1 MPALRHTLISASAG
15 SGKTYQLVQRY
26 LQLLA
31 LGVPPDRIAAMTFT
45 RKAAGEFVNRI
56 LLRLALLADDA
67 QAAAAFGESLGIK
80 PGQGTDFAAVLRQVL
95 NDLPRLRLG
104 TIDSFFAAVT
114 ACFPLELGLP
124 VGAAVMAEEESRVA
138 AREALE
144 SLLAELYR
152 AEDNAGTRVLL
163 EAFKQATFGHE
174 EKKVLPALEEWIHEA
189 HDLWHECDDG
199 QRWGRPAAIWP
210 KPLQSAAAVW
220 QVDKPLSEVLEELVA
235 KPLSEVL
242 GELVAC
248 FSTAGFKD
256 KALDAWEKIQEQ
268 VRTHEPGKKPD
279 TQLGTFLD
287 KLMPV
292 LEDLHKGQA
301 SFEYHRCEWLFEGP
315 SAKAALALVQ
325 GILGRELLIRCQRT
339 QGIYEVVSAY
349 EAGYDR
355 TVRRRGRLSFADLT
369 RLLAKAQE
377 EAAWA
382 GQEADLWYRLDGK
395 VDHWLFD
402 EFQDTSA
409 QQWSIMRG
417 LVDEVLQDAEQR
429 RSFFAVGD
437 VKQSIYLW
445 RKAEA
450 QLFSRVLADYPDDG
464 ALGIEKQSLARS
476 YRSTQE
482 VLDLV
487 NGVYLNRARLEE
499 LLGKGCL
506 RHWEFERHT
515 ASTKTH
521 GFSALLQP
529 GDVADKE
536 SQPDVWDVTAALLR
550 ELQPMQRRLTCAV
563 LVRSNNHATQMV
575 EFLREHTDL
584 EVSSQSEEHPA
595 CDNPVTAAL
604 LAVLQL
610 AAHPGDTLALQHLR
624 MTPLAEVFAQGSAW
638 RVELDRT
645 LQRLQDDGFAPVLE
659 AWADRLPVA
668 LDEFSSRRV
677 QRLLEMA
684 AEFDETGGRSVDAF
698 LEFALSYGSRTGG
711 APYAVQVMTVHK
723 SKGLEFDVVLL
734 PLLDTD
740 GLTTVSG
747 LGLVLKREGLEEA
760 EWVLQYP
767 PKPYDELDPVLAEQK
782 QRKREDAGFQNLC
795 ALYVA
800 MTRAKQALY
809 VVAPRPPKKAGTVN
823 AARLLR
829 DTVAQIEE
837 SDQVAEVEIEWLRKF
852 GDSAWYAAGD
862 ITLADAS
869 AKVIETSAALGAL
882 LREHQPLA
890 KRRTPSGE
898 EAFTLPGKVL
908 FSAGR
913 DAGRELGTLLHQMME
928 QIEWVEDD
936 FDEASVMAVW
946 QAKGLLDREGST
958 MARDMALQVI
968 RAAACRA
975 ALAKPGP
982 HAKVWRERSFDLVMD
997 GGDWVSGTLD
1007 RVVIECDAQG
1017 RPLSAS
1023 IIDFKTD
1030 DVADAEALAAK
1041 VHGYQPQI
1049 KLYREA
1055 VMRLTGLPA
1064 DAIRARLLFT
1074 RRQQLADV

>member
-67 QAAAAFGESLGIK
+67 EAATAFSESLGIK

-152 AEDNAGTRVLL
+152 AEDHAGTRVLL

-199 QRWGRPAAIWP
+199 RRWGRPAAIWP
-210 KPLQSAAAVW
+210 KPEQSAAAVW

-235 KPLSEVL
+235 
-242 GELVAC
+242 C
-248 FSTAGFKD
+248 FSTSGFKD
-256 KALDAWEKIQEQ
+256 KALEAWEKIQEQ

-279 TQLGTFLD
+279 TQLGAFLD

-292 LEDLHKGQA
+292 LEDLHKGRA
-301 SFEYHRCEWLFEGP
+301 SFDYHRCEWLFEGP
-315 SAKAALALVQ
+315 SAQAALALVQ
-325 GILGRELLIRCQRT
+325 GIVGRELLIRCQRT
-339 QGIYEVVSAY
+339 QGIHEVVSAY

-369 RLLAKAQE
+369 RLLARAQE
-377 EAAWA
+377 EASWA

-464 ALGIEKQSLARS
+464 TLGIEKQSLARS

-487 NGVYLNRARLEE
+487 NGVYLNRARLED

-506 RHWEFERHT
+506 RHWDFERHT

-521 GFSALLQP
+521 GFSALMQP

-536 SQPDVWDVTAALLR
+536 SQPDVWDVIAALLR

-575 EFLREHTDL
+575 EFLREHTNL

-595 CDNPVTAAL
+595 GDNPVTAAL

-610 AAHPGDTLALQHLR
+610 AAHPGDKLALEHLR
-624 MTPLAEVFAQGSAW
+624 MTPLMEIFAKGNAW
-638 RVELDRT
+638 RNELDRT
-645 LQRLQDDGFAPVLE
+645 LQKLQDDGFAPVLE
-659 AWADRLPVA
+659 AWADRLPMA
-668 LDEFSSRRV
+668 LDDFSARRV

-684 AEFDETGGRSVDAF
+684 SEFDETGERSVDAF
-698 LEFALSYGSRTGG
+698 LEFSLNYGSRTGG

-723 SKGLEFDVVLL
+723 SKGLEFDVVLI
-734 PLLDTD
+734 PLLDTE

-852 GDSAWYAAGD
+852 GDSAWYAARD
-862 ITLADAS
+862 IVAADDS
-869 AKVIETSAALGAL
+869 AKVKETGAALGTL
-882 LREHQPLA
+882 IREHQPLA

-898 EAFTLPGKVL
+898 EAFTLPGRVL
-908 FSAGR
+908 FSTGR

-928 QIEWVEDD
+928 QIEWVADD
-936 FDEASVMAVW
+936 FDEATAIAVW
-946 QAKGLLDREGST
+946 QAKGLLDREGSA
-958 MARDMALQVI
+958 MAQEMALQVL
-968 RAAACRA
+968 RAAGCRA
-975 ALAKPGP
+975 AFAKPSL
-982 HAKVWRERSFDLVMD
+982 HARVWRERSFDLVMD
-997 GGDWVSGTLD
+997 SGDWVSGTLD
-1007 RVVIECDAQG
+1007 RVVIDCDSTGKPVKAT
-1017 RPLSAS
+1017 

-1030 DVADAEALAAK
+1030 EVADNDALAAK

-1049 KLYREA
+1049 TLYREA

-1064 DAIRARLLFT
+1064 GDIKANLLFT
-1074 RRQQLADV
+1074 RRQQLAEA

>member
-67 QAAAAFGESLGIK
+67 EAATAFGEALGIK
-80 PGQGTDFAAVLRQVL
+80 PGQGTDFAVVLRQVL

-124 VGAAVMAEEESRVA
+124 VGAAVMAEEDSRVA

-199 QRWGRPAAIWP
+199 RRWGRPAAIWP
-210 KPLQSAAAVW
+210 KPAQSAAAVW

-235 KPLSEVL
+235 
-242 GELVAC
+242 C

-256 KALDAWEKIQEQ
+256 KALEAWEKIQEQ

-279 TQLGTFLD
+279 TQLGAFLD

-292 LEDLHKGQA
+292 LEDLHHGRA
-301 SFEYHRCEWLFEGP
+301 SFDYHRCEWLFEGP

-325 GILGRELLIRCQRT
+325 GIVGRELLIRCQRT
-339 QGIYEVVSAY
+339 QGIHEVVSAY
-349 EAGYDR
+349 ESGYDR

-382 GQEADLWYRLDGK
+382 GHEADLWYRLDGK

-417 LVDEVLQDAEQR
+417 LVDEVLQDVEQR

-464 ALGIEKQSLARS
+464 TLGIEKQSLARS

-487 NGVYLNRARLEE
+487 NGVYLNRAGLED

-506 RHWEFERHT
+506 RHWDFERHT

-536 SQPDVWDVTAALLR
+536 PQPDVWDVTAALLR

-575 EFLREHTDL
+575 EFLREHTNL

-595 CDNPVTAAL
+595 GDNPVTAAL

-610 AAHPGDTLALQHLR
+610 AAHPGDRLALEHLR
-624 MTPLAEVFAQGSAW
+624 MTPLADIFAKGSLW
-638 RVELDRT
+638 RSELDRT
-645 LQRLQDDGFAPVLE
+645 LRKLQNDGFAPVLE
-659 AWADRLPVA
+659 AWVDRLPVA
-668 LDEFSSRRV
+668 LDDFSARRV

-684 AEFDETGGRSVDAF
+684 AEFDETGERSVDAF
-698 LEFALSYGSRTGG
+698 LEFALNYGSRTGG

-734 PLLDTD
+734 PLLDTE

-767 PKPYDELDPVLAEQK
+767 PKPYDELDPVLADQK

-829 DTVAQIEE
+829 DTVAQMEE
-837 SDQVAEVEIEWLRKF
+837 SDHVADVEIEWLRKF
-852 GDSAWYAAGD
+852 GDSAWYLAEDMAAVD
-862 ITLADAS
+862 DK
-869 AKVIETSAALGAL
+869 AKVIETSKVLGTL

-908 FSAGR
+908 FSTGR

-928 QIEWVEDD
+928 QIEWVADD
-936 FDEASVMAVW
+936 FDEASAIAMW
-946 QAKGLLDREGST
+946 QAKGLLDREGSAT
-958 MARDMALQVI
+958 AQEMALQVL
-968 RAAACRA
+968 RAASCRA
-975 ALAKPGP
+975 AFAKPSL

-1007 RVVIECDAQG
+1007 RVVIDCD
-1017 RPLSAS
+1017 PLGKPTSAA

-1030 DVADAEALAAK
+1030 EVADDDALAAK

-1049 KLYREA
+1049 TLYREA

-1064 DAIRARLLFT
+1064 GAIRAHLLFT
-1074 RRQQLADV
+1074 RRQQLAAA

>member
-1 MPALRHTLISASAG
+1 MSALRHTLISASAG

-56 LLRLALLADDA
+56 LLRLALLADDEREA
-67 QAAAAFGESLGIK
+67 TVFLSSLGIK
-80 PGQGTDFAAVLRQVL
+80 PEQGASFGAVLRQVL
-95 NDLPRLRLG
+95 KELPRLRLG

-144 SLLAELYR
+144 ELLAELYR

-199 QRWGRPAAIWP
+199 LRWGRPAAIWP
-210 KPLQSAAAVW
+210 KPARASAAVW
-220 QVDKPLSEVLEELVA
+220 QVDRPLSEVLD
-235 KPLSEVL
+235 
-242 GELVAC
+242 ELVAC
-248 FSTAGFKD
+248 FSTSGFKD
-256 KALDAWEKIQEQ
+256 KALDAWEKIQDQ

-279 TQLGTFLD
+279 TQLAAFLD
-287 KLMPV
+287 KLMPE
-292 LEDLHKGQA
+292 LDELHKGRA
-301 SFEYHRCEWLFEGP
+301 SFDYHRCEWLFEGP

-325 GILGRELLIRCQRT
+325 GIVGRELLIRCQRT
-339 QGIYEVVSAY
+339 QGIYDLVSAY

-369 RLLAKAQE
+369 RLLANAQE

-382 GQEADLWYRLDGK
+382 GNETDLWYRLDGK

-450 QLFSRVLADYPDDG
+450 QLFGRVLADYPDDG
-464 ALGIEKQSLARS
+464 TLGIEKQSLARS

-499 LLGKGCL
+499 LIGKGCL
-506 RHWEFERHT
+506 RHWDFERHT
-515 ASTKTH
+515 ASTEEH

-529 GDVADKE
+529 TEAVDKE
-536 SQPDVWDVTAALLR
+536 SQTDVWDVTAALLR
-550 ELQPMQRRLTCAV
+550 ELQPAQRRLTCAV

-575 EFLREHTDL
+575 EFLREHTNL
-584 EVSSQSEEHPA
+584 EVSCQSEEHPA
-595 CDNPVTAAL
+595 GDNPVTAAL

-610 AAHPGDTLALQHLR
+610 AAHPGDTLALEHLR
-624 MTPLAEVFAQGSAW
+624 MTPLAEHFVKGGSW
-638 RVELDRT
+638 RSELDRV
-645 LQRLQDDGFAPVLE
+645 LQRLQDDGFAPVIE
-659 AWADRLPVA
+659 AWASRLPVA
-668 LDEFSSRRV
+668 LDEFSARRV

-684 AEFDETGGRSVDAF
+684 AEFDETGDRSVDAF
-698 LEFALSYGSRTGG
+698 LEFALGYGSRTGG

-800 MTRAKQALY
+800 MTRAKRALY
-809 VVAPRPPKKAGTVN
+809 VVAPRAPKKAGTVN

-837 SDQVAEVEIEWLRKF
+837 PNQLAGVEIEWLRKF
-852 GDSAWYAAGD
+852 GDPSWYQAMQMDAAD
-862 ITLADAS
+862 EP
-869 AKVIETSAALGAL
+869 AKLVEAGVPLGSM
-882 LREHQPLA
+882 LREYQPLA

-898 EAFTLPGKVL
+898 ESFTLPGKVL
-908 FSAGR
+908 FSTGR
-913 DAGRELGTLLHQMME
+913 SVGRELGTLLHLMME
-928 QIEWVEDD
+928 QIEWIGADI
-936 FDEASVMAVW
+936 DEASVLAVW
-946 QAKGLLDREGST
+946 QAKGLLDRDASET
-958 MARDMALQVI
+958 ARDMALKVL
-968 RAAACRA
+968 RAPACRTA
-975 ALAKPGP
+975 FAKPGLQ
-982 HAKVWRERSFDLVMD
+982 AKAWRERSFDLVQAS
-997 GGDWVSGTLD
+997 GDWVSGTLD
-1007 RVVIECDAQG
+1007 RVVIDCDAQG
-1017 RPLSAS
+1017 RPVSAM

-1030 DVADAEALAAK
+1030 DVTDADALAAK
-1041 VHGYQPQI
+1041 VRGYAPQI
-1049 KLYREA
+1049 ALYRESVA
-1055 VMRLTGLPA
+1055 RLTGLPA
-1064 DAIRARLLFT
+1064 DAIEACLLFT
-1074 RRQQLADV
+1074 RLQQLVAA

>member
-1 MPALRHTLISASAG
+1 
-15 SGKTYQLVQRY
+15 
-26 LQLLA
+26 
-31 LGVPPDRIAAMTFT
+31 
-45 RKAAGEFVNRI
+45 
-56 LLRLALLADDA
+56 
-67 QAAAAFGESLGIK
+67 
-80 PGQGTDFAAVLRQVL
+80 
-95 NDLPRLRLG
+95 
-104 TIDSFFAAVT
+104 
-114 ACFPLELGLP
+114 
-124 VGAAVMAEEESRVA
+124 
-138 AREALE
+138 
-144 SLLAELYR
+144 
-152 AEDNAGTRVLL
+152 
-163 EAFKQATFGHE
+163 
-174 EKKVLPALEEWIHEA
+174 
-189 HDLWHECDDG
+189 
-199 QRWGRPAAIWP
+199 
-210 KPLQSAAAVW
+210 
-220 QVDKPLSEVLEELVA
+220 
-235 KPLSEVL
+235 
-242 GELVAC
+242 
-248 FSTAGFKD
+248 
-256 KALDAWEKIQEQ
+256 
-268 VRTHEPGKKPD
+268 
-279 TQLGTFLD
+279 
-287 KLMPV
+287 
-292 LEDLHKGQA
+292 
-301 SFEYHRCEWLFEGP
+301 
-315 SAKAALALVQ
+315 
-325 GILGRELLIRCQRT
+325 
-339 QGIYEVVSAY
+339 
-349 EAGYDR
+349 
-355 TVRRRGRLSFADLT
+355 
-369 RLLAKAQE
+369 
-377 EAAWA
+377 
-382 GQEADLWYRLDGK
+382 
-395 VDHWLFD
+395 
-402 EFQDTSA
+402 
-409 QQWSIMRG
+409 
-417 LVDEVLQDAEQR
+417 
-429 RSFFAVGD
+429 
-437 VKQSIYLW
+437 
-445 RKAEA
+445 
-450 QLFSRVLADYPDDG
+450 
-464 ALGIEKQSLARS
+464 
-476 YRSTQE
+476 
-482 VLDLV
+482 
-487 NGVYLNRARLEE
+487 
-499 LLGKGCL
+499 
-506 RHWEFERHT
+506 
-515 ASTKTH
+515 
-521 GFSALLQP
+521 
-529 GDVADKE
+529 
-536 SQPDVWDVTAALLR
+536 
-550 ELQPMQRRLTCAV
+550 
-563 LVRSNNHATQMV
+563 
-575 EFLREHTDL
+575 
-584 EVSSQSEEHPA
+584 
-595 CDNPVTAAL
+595 
-604 LAVLQL
+604 
-610 AAHPGDTLALQHLR
+610 
-624 MTPLAEVFAQGSAW
+624 
-638 RVELDRT
+638 
-645 LQRLQDDGFAPVLE
+645 
-659 AWADRLPVA
+659 
-668 LDEFSSRRV
+668 
-677 QRLLEMA
+677 
-684 AEFDETGGRSVDAF
+684 
-698 LEFALSYGSRTGG
+698 
-711 APYAVQVMTVHK
+711 
-723 SKGLEFDVVLL
+723 
-734 PLLDTD
+734 
-740 GLTTVSG
+740 
-747 LGLVLKREGLEEA
+747 LEEA

-898 EAFTLPGKVL
+898 EAFMLPGKVL